1 MTIASPIWHRNISSK
16 VVPNLKDQNPQKQ
29 YTTSKIMGVLFL
41 EDIQSKSG
49 NGPTLAQN
57 TVQLKIK

>member
-1 MTIASPIWHRNISSK
+1 
-16 VVPNLKDQNPQKQ
+16 
-29 YTTSKIMGVLFL
+29 MGVLFL

-57 TVQLKIK
+57 TVQLKNLKKPTRGSKYHFPIADQTQ